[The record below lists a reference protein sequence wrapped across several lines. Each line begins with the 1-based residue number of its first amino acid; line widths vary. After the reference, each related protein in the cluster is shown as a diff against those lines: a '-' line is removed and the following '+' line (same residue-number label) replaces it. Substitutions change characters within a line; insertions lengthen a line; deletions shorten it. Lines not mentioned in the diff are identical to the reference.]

1 MYMTNRTTTRKQPLA
16 FFFALLLLLA
26 IAVAAPVNPARA
38 DNLSQG
44 LELYQQKKF
53 REATPYLEKAA
64 QEGHEEAIAALDVIY
79 AADAPVVPA
88 NDKAAAKG
96 KTEKTADVKEKAKPE
111 DTAKPQVEEA
121 EGKAQF
127 ERATVTE
134 DKKDAEDRAFMRK
147 AFFLGTAVLV
157 FLLWIVQYFLFRK
170 LRNQHYRK
178 MTPEELAEEAK
189 KNKKKK

>member
-1 MYMTNRTTTRKQPLA
+1 MFMTNRTTTRKQPLA
-16 FFFALLLLLA
+16 FFFALFLLLA
-26 IAVAAPVNPARA
+26 IAVAAPVNFARA

-44 LELYQQKKF
+44 MELYQQKKF

-79 AADAPVVPA
+79 AADAPVVPTD
-88 NDKAAAKG
+88 DKAAAKG
-96 KTEKTADVKEKAKPE
+96 KTGKTADVKEKAKPE

-134 DKKDAEDRAFMRK
+134 DKKDAEDRSFMRK

>member
-16 FFFALLLLLA
+16 FFFALFLLLA

-79 AADAPVVPA
+79 AADAPAVPLA
-88 NDKAAAKG
+88 TRLPPKPKRAK
-96 KTEKTADVKEKAKPE
+96 
-111 DTAKPQVEEA
+111 Q
-121 EGKAQF
+121 
-127 ERATVTE
+127 
-134 DKKDAEDRAFMRK
+134 
-147 AFFLGTAVLV
+147 L
-157 FLLWIVQYFLFRK
+157 I
-170 LRNQHYRK
+170 
-178 MTPEELAEEAK
+178 
-189 KNKKKK
+189 

>member
-16 FFFALLLLLA
+16 FFFALFLLLA

-79 AADAPVVPA
+79 AADAPAVPA
-88 NDKAAAKG
+88 GDKAAAKAQTG
-96 KTEKTADVKEKAKPE
+96 KTADIKEKAK
-111 DTAKPQVEEA
+111 A
-121 EGKAQF
+121 
-127 ERATVTE
+127 
-134 DKKDAEDRAFMRK
+134 
-147 AFFLGTAVLV
+147 
-157 FLLWIVQYFLFRK
+157 
-170 LRNQHYRK
+170 RNGQ
-178 MTPEELAEEAK
+178 TTG
-189 KNKKKK
+189 

>member
-1 MYMTNRTTTRKQPLA
+1 MFMTNCTPRRKQPLA
-16 FFFALLLLLA
+16 LFFALFFILA
-26 IAVAAPVNPARA
+26 IAIAAPLAPAHA

-44 LELYQQKKF
+44 MELYKQKKF

-79 AADAPVVPA
+79 AADTPA
-88 NDKAAAKG
+88 IAADDKPAAKG
-96 KTEKTADVKEKAKPE
+96 KTGKTADVKGNEKAENAVTPQPE
-111 DTAKPQVEEA
+111 EAAGKPQY
-121 EGKAQF
+121 

-134 DKKDAEDRAFMRK
+134 DKKDAEDRSFMRK
-147 AFFLGTAVLV
+147 VFFLGTAVLV

>member
-16 FFFALLLLLA
+16 FFFALFLLLA

-44 LELYQQKKF
+44 MELYQQKKF

-79 AADAPVVPA
+79 AADAPVVPTD
-88 NDKAAAKG
+88 DKAAAKG
-96 KTEKTADVKEKAKPE
+96 KTADIKEKAKQE

-134 DKKDAEDRAFMRK
+134 DKKDAEDRSFMRK

>member
-16 FFFALLLLLA
+16 FFFALFLLLA

-79 AADAPVVPA
+79 AADAAVPA
-88 NDKAAAKG
+88 GDKAAAKAQTG
-96 KTEKTADVKEKAKPE
+96 KTADIKEKAKAQE
-111 DTAKPQVEEA
+111 TAKPQAEEA

-134 DKKDAEDRAFMRK
+134 DKQDAEDRSFMRK

>member
-1 MYMTNRTTTRKQPLA
+1 MTNRTTTRKQPLA
-16 FFFALLLLLA
+16 FFFALFLLLA
-26 IAVAAPVNPARA
+26 IAVAAPVNFARA

-44 LELYQQKKF
+44 MELYQHNKF

-88 NDKAAAKG
+88 NDKAATKG

-134 DKKDAEDRAFMRK
+134 DKKDAEDRSFMRK